1 MRASVYWKEAFA
13 VATSLFVSSSSLA
26 ADNCTGYDVLVTQS
40 AETSDLG
47 KGHSV
52 TIVSQSSLLITDDT
66 PIYNL
71 VSGTCQGSLLTT
83 PDGKTRGSG
92 HCARRDKDGDT
103 VSIEWSQAPGAQ
115 KNMWKLAG
123 GSGKFAGKT
132 GSGWA
137 EAVRSDGKILVVKW
151 GGTCN

>member
-1 MRASVYWKEAFA
+1 MRTSMVLQGAFA
-13 VATSLFVSSSSLA
+13 VATTLLAYNSSIA

-47 KGHSV
+47 KGHAV
-52 TIVSQSSLLITDDT
+52 TVVSQSSLLITEDT

-115 KNMWKLAG
+115 RSMWKLTG
-123 GSGKFAGKT
+123 GTGKFAGKT
-132 GSGWA
+132 GTGWG
-137 EAVRSDGKILVVKW
+137 EGVRSDGKIYVVKW
-151 GGTCN
+151 GGNCN

>member
-1 MRASVYWKEAFA
+1 MRTANALQVAFA
-13 VATSLFVSSSSLA
+13 VVTSILACNLSLA
-26 ADNCTGYDVLVTQS
+26 ADNCTGYDVLVAQTV
-40 AETSDLG
+40 ETTDLG
-47 KGHSV
+47 KGHVV
-52 TIVSQSSLLITDDT
+52 TIVSQSSLLITQDT

-71 VSGTCQGSLLTT
+71 LSGVCQGSLLTT
-83 PDGKTRGSG
+83 PDGKTRGNG

-103 VSIEWSQAPGAQ
+103 ASIEWSQAPGEQ
-115 KNMWKLAG
+115 KNMWKLTG
-123 GSGKFAGKT
+123 GTGKFAGKT

>member
-1 MRASVYWKEAFA
+1 MRAVTCLQGVVA
-13 VATSLFVSSSSLA
+13 VVTTLGVLETSLA

-52 TIVSQSSLLITDDT
+52 TVVSQSSLLITEDT

-103 VSIEWSQAPGAQ
+103 VSIEWSQPPGAP
-115 KNMWKLAG
+115 KSAWKLTG
-123 GSGKFAGKT
+123 GTGKFAGKT
-132 GSGWA
+132 GTGWG
-137 EAVRSDGKILVVKW
+137 EGVRSDGKIYVVKW

>member
-1 MRASVYWKEAFA
+1 MRAVTCLQGVVA
-13 VATSLFVSSSSLA
+13 VVAPLVVLEPSLA

-40 AETSDLG
+40 ADTSDLG

-52 TIVSQSSLLITDDT
+52 TVVSQSSLLITEDT

-83 PDGKTRGSG
+83 PDGRTRGSG

-103 VSIEWSQAPGAQ
+103 VSIEWSQPPGSQ
-115 KNMWKLAG
+115 KSAWKLAG
-123 GSGKFAGKT
+123 GTGKFAGKT
-132 GSGWA
+132 GTGWG
-137 EAVRSDGKILVVKW
+137 EGVRSDGKIYVVKW